1 MPMRTALAALVLLS
15 LAPRPAEAGPAR
27 APAYAPLPVIDAHTH
42 PEFGEK
48 PERREEYLRQ
58 WKAAGLT
65 GAVGIL
71 HTHDGTLPDAGPG
84 RVIFCAGL
92 MGTIDA
98 GRLEDGLRDGR
109 YGCIKVY
116 LGYEPYFASDP
127 RYAPVYAL
135 AERYEVPVVFHTGD
149 TDRATAHLKYAD
161 PLTVD
166 EVVVAHP
173 KVRFVLAHCGNPWI
187 ESAAE
192 VAYKNPNV
200 YLDGSALLTGDV
212 SRLPREQV
220 ETYMV
225 KPFRWIFGYVENP
238 GKLLFASDWPV
249 TNIPAYLAAFK
260 RAIPRKHWRAVF
272 HDNAA
277 LVFGFDRPARAR
289 PRPAP

>member
-1 MPMRTALAALVLLS
+1 MRTAFAALALLW
-15 LAPRPAEAGPAR
+15 LAPHPVAAGTAR
-27 APAYAPLPVIDAHTH
+27 APAPLPVIDAHTH
-42 PEFGEK
+42 PEFGDK
-48 PERREEYLRQ
+48 PESRAEYLRQ

-71 HTHDGTLPDAGPG
+71 HTHDGTVPEGLPE
-84 RVIFCAGL
+84 RHVFCAGL
-92 MGTIDA
+92 MGPIDLA
-98 GRLEDGLRDGR
+98 RLEEGLRAGR
-109 YGCIKVY
+109 YGCVKVY

-135 AERYEVPVVFHTGD
+135 AERYDVAVVFHTGD

-166 EVVVAHP
+166 EVAVAHP

-200 YLDGSALLTGDV
+200 YLDGSAFLTGDV
-212 SRLPREQV
+212 GRLPREQV

-225 KPFRWIFGYVENP
+225 RPLRWVFGYVENP
-238 GKLLFASDWPV
+238 AKLMFASDWPV
-249 TNIPAYLAAFK
+249 TNIPAYLAAFR
-260 RAIPRKHWRAVF
+260 RAIPRRHWRAVF

-277 LVFGFDRPARAR
+277 RVFRFDRPAG
-289 PRPAP
+289 PPP